1 MNLYENIKLAFI
13 SIYSNLLRALLTCSI
28 IAFGI
33 MALVGILTAI
43 DTIKASLND
52 NFASMGT
59 NTFNVIRKG
68 TGIKGGQRGQK
79 RVIGAPITYQQ
90 TVAFKETYPYPATVA
105 ISALGS
111 MNASVRFGSEETNP
125 NMTIYGADE
134 NYLQVSGYAVQ
145 AGRNITSEEAL
156 QGRNVVIIGTAI
168 FDKLFKS
175 DVARTLNETVNIKGI
190 NYTIVGILKE
200 KGASM
205 TFSGDRMAI
214 IPLTT
219 LRQYFGS
226 QTNSYNLSIAVGQ
239 SEELPDAMASAEG
252 VLRRVR
258 GVDLGAEA
266 DFELEKSDGLI
277 SLVLDNTNTLR
288 LAAIFIGLVTLLGA
302 AIGLMNIMLVSVT
315 ERTRE
320 IGICKSL
327 GATRNNILVQ
337 FLVEAIVICQ
347 IGGILG
353 VIFGILAGNSVSALV
368 GGAFIIPWNWI
379 FLGLG
384 LCFVVGLASGLY
396 PAMKAARLDPIEA
409 LRYE

>member
-1 MNLYENIKLAFI
+1 MNLFENIKLALA
-13 SIYSNLLRALLTCSI
+13 SIYANLLRAMLTCSI
-28 IAFGI
+28 IALGI

-43 DTIKASLND
+43 DTIKASLSD
-52 NFASMGT
+52 NFASMGS

-68 TGIKGGQRGQK
+68 SGLSGGPRGRR
-79 RVIGAPITYQQ
+79 RVIGSPISYLQ
-90 TVAFKETYPYPATVA
+90 ASDFKEKYAYPASVS

-111 MNASVRFGSEETNP
+111 TAAAIRYEGIETNP

-134 NYLQVSGYAVQ
+134 NYLKVAGYDIA
-145 AGRNITSEEAL
+145 AGRNITAEEAT
-156 QGRNVVIIGTAI
+156 QGRNIAIIGTAI
-168 FDKLFKS
+168 LKKLFDGQESK
-175 DVARTLNETVNIKGI
+175 ALNKIINIRGI
-190 NYTIVGILKE
+190 NYTVIGVLKE

-205 TFSGDRMAI
+205 TFSGDKMAI
-214 IPLTT
+214 IPLMS

-226 QTNSYNLSIAVGQ
+226 QTNSYNISVAVAQSI
-239 SEELPDAMASAEG
+239 ELPDAMASAEG
-252 VLRRVR
+252 TLRRVR
-258 GVDLGAEA
+258 GVQLGQPS

-288 LAAIFIGLVTLLGA
+288 LAAIFIGLVTLFGA

-327 GATRNNILVQ
+327 GATRSNILIQ

-347 IGGILG
+347 IGGLLG

-379 FLGLG
+379 ALGLA
-384 LCFVVGLASGLY
+384 LCFIVGLISGLY

-409 LRYE
+409 LRHE